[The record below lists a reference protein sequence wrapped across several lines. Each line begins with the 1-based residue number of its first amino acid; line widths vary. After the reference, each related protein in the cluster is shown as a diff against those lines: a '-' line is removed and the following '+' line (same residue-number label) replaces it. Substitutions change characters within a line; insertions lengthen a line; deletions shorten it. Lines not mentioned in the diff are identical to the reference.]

1 MQNHIKHF
9 RDKMTWYL
17 ALSFSIPG
25 IIFLLIIYFF
35 FLHAYFKRDAREA
48 QRLAVNFKHKISLH
62 DQFLSELL
70 AEEFTFE
77 NKKKLYDYLKK
88 EIKNRNIIISIRA
101 EKELS
106 ENETSMWI
114 KEIPPGEI
122 RRSNIIKNNDIY
134 GITVKNNND
143 GYFICAV
150 YPLELSRISEVDFFK
165 YKKTVLLD
173 KTNDPSLPENFEIR
187 NKIKNILI
195 SKSQISVEKEDKFKL
210 NCSFIIYGTFE
221 KPIALAE
228 YEYLRAAV
236 KKMQLLFVVSFS
248 LFCLT
253 TILSSFIFSKF
264 GFKIILK
271 HTQGIIEEMGAI
283 SKNPVKF
290 KKLNTEEYSSI
301 RPLAEAVNE
310 LSASFA
316 ISYNSIKRYKKIIQT
331 VKDGIFQINSDGEIL
346 FMNKA
351 FADFFSLQ
359 PDKKYYI
366 TEFFDPGKTEFPE
379 LLSSI
384 PFSGELN
391 FGDKFFL
398 INFSAGFDD
407 KPGIYSGV
415 IVDITTQ
422 KEILNAQKKLE
433 NQLIQSRRLS
443 EVGLLI
449 EGISH
454 NLNSPLSN
462 LLGYIQLLKEEYPDL
477 KDVQKIFDNGMR
489 MAEIIKT
496 LMDRVSDTE
505 VFAPRM
511 INVNDMI
518 NKEIDFFKHNLF
530 FKANV
535 EVKLDLDESLPPV
548 SMIYSDL
555 SQTAANILSNATEA
569 MKDSSKKI
577 IFVKT
582 YRENNFLKIS
592 IKDTGHG
599 IPEDKINVIFEP
611 FYSDKGLTDKSG
623 RGLGLSISKQLLK
636 KYGADISAESVYG
649 KGSKF
654 TITLPLN
661 NGIK

>member
-1 MQNHIKHF
+1 
-9 RDKMTWYL
+9 MTWYL